1 MQELFLQP
9 LVSRDGKRQGKNER
23 SKNMAELRLFYQ
35 EDGKLK
41 ISKSIDILKKVNLK
55 DMIWIDLN
63 DVSDAIET
71 ELEQFLKIYIQED
84 EEIEEIELSSRYI
97 QTEDSIV
104 ANSNFLLDTFQIQ
117 PVSFILKNGILV
129 SVRDAELKSFNETI
143 KKIYADTKSYS
154 TGYHVL
160 VALLE
165 TRVEYDADL
174 IEDITDQ
181 ITNLSKTLNTEDDLD
196 QDILMS
202 IKDLQ
207 EKVMIIR
214 QNIIDKQR
222 VVSNML
228 KSNLFPKELLP
239 KLTMVIRD
247 INSLFEYTRF
257 GFDRLDYLQDTFL
270 GLVNIQ
276 QNKIIKIFTVVS
288 VIFMPPT
295 LIASMYGMNFKFMPE
310 LDWKYGYPFSI
321 FLMVAF
327 AVGVLLY
334 FRRKKWL

>member
-1 MQELFLQP
+1 
-9 LVSRDGKRQGKNER
+9 
-23 SKNMAELRLFYQ
+23 MAELRLFYQ
-35 EDGKLK
+35 EEGKLK
-41 ISKSIDILKKVNLK
+41 ISKTLDILKKVQLK
-55 DMIWIDLN
+55 DMLWIDMI
-63 DVSDAIET
+63 DVSDAVET

-84 EEIEEIELSSRYI
+84 EEMEEIELSSRYI

-104 ANSNFLLDTFQIQ
+104 VNSHFLQDNFQLQ
-117 PVSFILKNGILV
+117 PVSFIVKNGILV
-129 SVRDAELKSFNETI
+129 SVRDTELKSFNETV
-143 KKIYADTKSYS
+143 KRMYADTKSFT
-154 TGYHVL
+154 TGFHIL

-165 TRVEYDADL
+165 TRVEYDADM

-181 ITNLSKTLNTEDDLD
+181 ITTLSKTLNTEDDLS

-202 IKDLQ
+202 IKDHQ

-228 KSNLFPKELLP
+228 KSNIFPGELIP
-239 KLTMVIRD
+239 RLTMVIKD

-295 LIASMYGMNFKFMPE
+295 LIASLYGMNFTFMPE
-310 LDWKYGYPFSI
+310 LDWVLGYPLSI
-321 FLMVAF
+321 LLMVTTSGF
-327 AVGVLLY
+327 VLIY

>member
-1 MQELFLQP
+1 M
-9 LVSRDGKRQGKNER
+9 S
-23 SKNMAELRLFYQ
+23 ELRMFYH

-41 ISKSIDILKKVNLK
+41 ISKNLDTLKKIELKNL
-55 DMIWIDLN
+55 IWIDLN
-63 DVSDAIET
+63 DVPDATET

-84 EEIEEIELSSRYI
+84 EEIEEIEMSSRYM

-104 ANSNFLLDTFQIQ
+104 ANSNFLLDNYIME
-117 PVSFILKNGILV
+117 PVSFIMKNGILV
-129 SVRDAELKSFNETI
+129 SVRDSELKSFNETI
-143 KKIYADTKSYS
+143 KKIYANTRSYP

-160 VALLE
+160 VTLFE
-165 TRVEYDADL
+165 TRVEYDADM
-174 IEDITDQ
+174 IEEITDQ
-181 ITNLSKTLNTEDDLD
+181 ITGLSKTLNTEDDLD
-196 QDILMS
+196 QDILIH

-214 QNIIDKQR
+214 QNIMDKQR

-228 KSNLFPKELLP
+228 KCDFFPVELLP
-239 KLTMVIRD
+239 RLTMIIKD

-270 GLVNIQ
+270 GLVNLQ

-295 LIASMYGMNFKFMPE
+295 LIASLYGMNFRFMPE
-310 LDWKYGYPFSI
+310 LNWKYGYLFSI
-321 FLMVAF
+321 MLMVAF
-327 AVGVLLY
+327 SGAVLYY

>member
-1 MQELFLQP
+1 M
-9 LVSRDGKRQGKNER
+9 S
-23 SKNMAELRLFYQ
+23 ELRLFYH

-41 ISKSIDILKKVNLK
+41 ISKTLEMLKKIKL
-55 DMIWIDLN
+55 DDIIWIDLN
-63 DVSDAIET
+63 DVPISVEA

-97 QTEDSIV
+97 QTDDSIV
-104 ANSNFLLDTFQIQ
+104 ANSNFLTDNYQME
-117 PVSFILKNGILV
+117 PVSFIVKNNVLV
-129 SVRDAELKSFNETI
+129 SVRDVDLKSFNDAV
-143 KKIYADTKSYS
+143 KKIFANTRNFPS
-154 TGYHVL
+154 GYHVL
-160 VALLE
+160 VTLLE
-165 TRVEYDADL
+165 TRVEYDADM
-174 IEDITDQ
+174 IEEITDQ
-181 ITNLSKTLNTEDDLD
+181 ITALSKTLNTEDDLD
-196 QDILMS
+196 QDILFQ

-228 KSNLFPKELLP
+228 KCNFFPKDLIP
-239 KLTMVIRD
+239 RLTMVIKD

-270 GLVNIQ
+270 GLVNLQ

-310 LDWKYGYPFSI
+310 LDWKFGYPMSI
-321 FLMVAF
+321 VLMVVF
-327 AVGVLLY
+327 AGSVLLY
-334 FRRKKWL
+334 FRKKKWL

>member
-1 MQELFLQP
+1 
-9 LVSRDGKRQGKNER
+9 
-23 SKNMAELRLFYQ
+23 MAELRLFYQ
-35 EDGKLK
+35 EEGKLK
-41 ISKSIDILKKVNLK
+41 ISKSLDILKKVNLK
-55 DMIWIDLN
+55 DMIWIDLI

-104 ANSNFLLDTFQIQ
+104 ANSNFMQDNFQMQ

-129 SVRDAELKSFNETI
+129 SVRDVELKSFNETV
-143 KKIYADTKSYS
+143 KKIYADTKSFP

-160 VALLE
+160 VALFE

-181 ITNLSKTLNTEDDLD
+181 INTLSKTMNTKDDLN

-202 IKDLQ
+202 IKDHQ

-228 KSNLFPKELLP
+228 KSNLFPNELLP
-239 KLTMVIRD
+239 RLTMVIKD

-295 LIASMYGMNFKFMPE
+295 LIASIYGMNFQFMPE
-310 LDWKYGYPFSI
+310 LNWELGYPLSI
-321 FLMVAF
+321 LLMILTS
-327 AVGVLLY
+327 GLVLVY

>member
-1 MQELFLQP
+1 
-9 LVSRDGKRQGKNER
+9 
-23 SKNMAELRLFYQ
+23 MAELRLFYQ
-35 EDGKLK
+35 EDGKIK
-41 ISKSIDILKKVNLK
+41 ISKTLEILKKVNMK
-55 DMIWIDLN
+55 DVIWIDLI
-63 DVSDAIET
+63 DVSDAVET

-84 EEIEEIELSSRYI
+84 EEIEEIEMSSRYI

-104 ANSNFLLDTFQIQ
+104 ANSNFLQDNFQMQ

-129 SVRDAELKSFNETI
+129 SVRDVELRSFNETV
-143 KKIYADTKSYS
+143 KKIYADTRSYTS
-154 TGYHVL
+154 GFQVL

-165 TRVEYDADL
+165 TRVEYDADM

-181 ITNLSKTLNTEDDLD
+181 ITNLSKTLNTEDDLS
-196 QDILMS
+196 QEILMR

-228 KSNLFPKELLP
+228 KSNLFPHDLLP
-239 KLTMVIRD
+239 RLTMIIKD

-295 LIASMYGMNFKFMPE
+295 LIASMYGMNFSHMPE
-310 LDWKYGYPFSI
+310 LSWKYGYPFSI
-321 FLMVAF
+321 ALMVAF
-327 AVGVLLY
+327 AAAVLL
-334 FRRKKWL
+334 FFKRRKWL

>member
-1 MQELFLQP
+1 
-9 LVSRDGKRQGKNER
+9 
-23 SKNMAELRLFYQ
+23 MAELRLFYQ

-104 ANSNFLLDTFQIQ
+104 ANSNFLLDNFQIQ
-117 PVSFILKNGILV
+117 PVSFILKSGILV

-143 KKIYADTKSYS
+143 KKIYADTKSYT

-310 LDWKYGYPFSI
+310 LNWKFGYPFSI
-321 FLMVAF
+321 FLMVSF

-334 FRRKKWL
+334 FKRKKWL

>member
-1 MQELFLQP
+1 M
-9 LVSRDGKRQGKNER
+9 S
-23 SKNMAELRLFYQ
+23 ELRLFYH
-35 EDGKLK
+35 ENGRLK
-41 ISKSIDILKKVNLK
+41 ISKSLDTLKKVDMK

-63 DVSDAIET
+63 DVPDAIET

-84 EEIEEIELSSRYI
+84 EEIEEIEMSSRFV
-97 QTEDSIV
+97 QTDDSV
-104 ANSNFLLDTFQIQ
+104 VVNASFMLENYTLE
-117 PVSFILKNGILV
+117 PVSLILKNGILV

-143 KKIYADTKSYS
+143 KKIYASTRSFP

-160 VALLE
+160 VTLLE
-165 TRVEYDADL
+165 TRVEYDADM

-196 QDILMS
+196 QEILIR
-202 IKDLQ
+202 IKDMQ

-214 QNIIDKQR
+214 QNIMDKQR
-222 VVSNML
+222 VVSNLL
-228 KSNLFPKELLP
+228 KCPLFTPELIQRLA
-239 KLTMVIRD
+239 MVIKD
-247 INSLFEYTRF
+247 INSLFEYIRF

-270 GLVNIQ
+270 GLVNLQ

-295 LIASMYGMNFKFMPE
+295 LIASLYGMNFKFMPE
-310 LDWKYGYPFSI
+310 LSWKLGYPFSI
-321 FLMVAF
+321 GLMVVF
-327 AVGVLLY
+327 SGAVLIY

>member
-1 MQELFLQP
+1 
-9 LVSRDGKRQGKNER
+9 
-23 SKNMAELRLFYQ
+23 MAELRLFYQ

-41 ISKSIDILKKVNLK
+41 ISKSLEILKKVNLK

-104 ANSNFLLDTFQIQ
+104 ANSNFLLDNFQIQ

-143 KKIYADTKSYS
+143 KKIYADTKSYT

-321 FLMVAF
+321 FLMVSF

-334 FRRKKWL
+334 FKRKKWL

>member
-1 MQELFLQP
+1 M
-9 LVSRDGKRQGKNER
+9 S
-23 SKNMAELRLFYQ
+23 ELRIFYH
-35 EDGKLK
+35 EDAKIK
-41 ISKSIDILKKVNLK
+41 ISKNLDILKKVNLK
-55 DMIWIDLN
+55 ELIWIDLN

-84 EEIEEIELSSRYI
+84 EEIEEIEMSSRYM
-97 QTEDSIV
+97 QTDDSIV
-104 ANSNFLLDTFQIQ
+104 ANSNFLQDSYVME

-129 SVRDAELKSFNETI
+129 SVRNTDLKSFNETI
-143 KKIYADTKSYS
+143 KKIYANTRNFP

-160 VALLE
+160 VTLLE
-165 TRVEYDADL
+165 TRVEYDADM
-174 IEDITDQ
+174 IEEITDQ
-181 ITNLSKTLNTEDDLD
+181 ITGLSKTLNTEDDLD
-196 QDILMS
+196 QDILIR

-214 QNIIDKQR
+214 QNIMDKQR

-228 KSNLFPKELLP
+228 KCDFFPADLLP
-239 KLTMVIRD
+239 RLTMIIKD

-270 GLVNIQ
+270 GLVNLQ

-295 LIASMYGMNFKFMPE
+295 LIASIYGMNFKHLPE
-310 LDWKYGYPFSI
+310 LDWKLGYPVSILMMIGFS
-321 FLMVAF
+321 A
-327 AVGVLLY
+327 AVLVY

>member
-1 MQELFLQP
+1 
-9 LVSRDGKRQGKNER
+9 
-23 SKNMAELRLFYQ
+23 MAELRLFYQ

-41 ISKSIDILKKVNLK
+41 ISKTLDILKKVELK
-55 DMIWIDLN
+55 DMIWIDMI

-84 EEIEEIELSSRYI
+84 EEIEEIELSSRYM

-104 ANSNFLLDTFQIQ
+104 ANSNFLQDNFQLQ

-129 SVRDAELKSFNETI
+129 SVRDTELKSFNDTV
-143 KKIYADTKSYS
+143 KKIYASTKSFP

-174 IEDITDQ
+174 IEEITDQ
-181 ITNLSKTLNTEDDLD
+181 ITALSKTLNSEDDLD
-196 QDILMS
+196 QDILMN

-214 QNIIDKQR
+214 QNIVDKQR

-228 KSNLFPKELLP
+228 KSNLFPKDLLA
-239 KLTMVIRD
+239 KLTMVIKD

-270 GLVNIQ
+270 GLINIQ

-295 LIASMYGMNFKFMPE
+295 LIASLYGMNFKFMPE
-310 LDWKYGYPFSI
+310 LSWRYGYPLSILMMVVFS
-321 FLMVAF
+321 A
-327 AVGVLLY
+327 AVLIY

>member
-1 MQELFLQP
+1 
-9 LVSRDGKRQGKNER
+9 
-23 SKNMAELRLFYQ
+23 MAELRLFYQ
-35 EDGKLK
+35 EEGKLK
-41 ISKSIDILKKVNLK
+41 ISKSLDILKKVNLK
-55 DMIWIDLN
+55 DMIWIDMI

-104 ANSNFLLDTFQIQ
+104 ANSNFMQDNFQMQ

-129 SVRDAELKSFNETI
+129 SVRDAELKSFNETV
-143 KKIYADTKSYS
+143 KKIYADTKSFP

-181 ITNLSKTLNTEDDLD
+181 ITTLSKTLNTEDDLN

-202 IKDLQ
+202 IKDHQ

-228 KSNLFPKELLP
+228 KSNLFPNDLLP
-239 KLTMVIRD
+239 RLTMVIKD

-295 LIASMYGMNFKFMPE
+295 LIASIYGMNFQIMPE
-310 LDWKYGYPFSI
+310 LDWTWGYPLSI
-321 FLMVAF
+321 LSMIMTS
-327 AVGVLLY
+327 GLVLVY

>member
-1 MQELFLQP
+1 
-9 LVSRDGKRQGKNER
+9 
-23 SKNMAELRLFYQ
+23 MAELRLFYQ

-41 ISKSIDILKKVNLK
+41 ISKSLDILKKVNLK

-104 ANSNFLLDTFQIQ
+104 ANSNFLLNNFQVQ

-129 SVRDAELKSFNETI
+129 SVRDTELKSFNETI
-143 KKIYADTKSYS
+143 KKIYADTKSYT
-154 TGYHVL
+154 TGYHIL

-174 IEDITDQ
+174 IEEITDQ
-181 ITNLSKTLNTEDDLD
+181 ITTLSKTLNTEDDLD

-239 KLTMVIRD
+239 KLTMIIRD

-310 LDWKYGYPFSI
+310 LSWKFGYPFSI
-321 FLMVAF
+321 FLMIAF
-327 AVGVLLY
+327 AGGVLIY

>member
-1 MQELFLQP
+1 M
-9 LVSRDGKRQGKNER
+9 
-23 SKNMAELRLFYQ
+23 FYH

-41 ISKSIDILKKVNLK
+41 ISKNLDTLKKIELKNL
-55 DMIWIDLN
+55 IWIDLN
-63 DVSDAIET
+63 DVPDATET

-84 EEIEEIELSSRYI
+84 EEIEEIEMSSRYM

-104 ANSNFLLDTFQIQ
+104 ANSNFLLDNYIME
-117 PVSFILKNGILV
+117 PVSFIMKNGILV
-129 SVRDAELKSFNETI
+129 SVRDSELKSFNETI
-143 KKIYADTKSYS
+143 KKIYANTRSYP

-160 VALLE
+160 VTLFE
-165 TRVEYDADL
+165 TRVEYDADM
-174 IEDITDQ
+174 IEEITDQ
-181 ITNLSKTLNTEDDLD
+181 ITGLSKTLNTEDDLD
-196 QDILMS
+196 QDILIH

-214 QNIIDKQR
+214 QNIMDKQR

-228 KSNLFPKELLP
+228 KCDFFPVELLP
-239 KLTMVIRD
+239 RLTMIIKD

-270 GLVNIQ
+270 GLVNLQ

-295 LIASMYGMNFKFMPE
+295 LIASLYGMNFRFMPE
-310 LDWKYGYPFSI
+310 LNWKYGYLFSI
-321 FLMVAF
+321 MLMVAF
-327 AVGVLLY
+327 SGAVLYY